1 MPLAGVIG
9 AGIPDPM
16 VLVPIL
22 LDPIG
27 VLLPDEEPYE
37 PIPLDDPDEE
47 LEESVDGVGTLPVSL
62 TFLPHAPKASMATKA
77 AVVMAAVLIFGLNIS
92 FS

>member
-22 LDPIG
+22 LDPMG
-27 VLLPDEEPYE
+27 LLLPDEEP
-37 PIPLDDPDEE
+37 
-47 LEESVDGVGTLPVSL
+47 
-62 TFLPHAPKASMATKA
+62 
-77 AVVMAAVLIFGLNIS
+77 
-92 FS
+92 